1 MTLKEIKEL
10 LEKATPGPWKLNRHG
25 YPAVYSPHEFVEAP
39 DEGAIC
45 GIWDPDGHP
54 YQGANASLIVAA
66 PELAAL
72 LVRAVEETRATT
84 AELDRLCSVISD
96 EDIAIVEP
104 VVDSARSLLRELG
117 VEA

>member
-72 LVRAVEETRATT
+72 LVRAVDGLQVIRDAGGATT
-84 AELDRLCSVISD
+84 PEGLACSGLWCAEQ
-96 EDIAIVEP
+96 AHT
-104 VVDSARSLLRELG
+104 LLLELG